1 MFNNH
6 MGLDSRF
13 RLRNKFQVLTYNSKN
28 WMEMFKFIFPVALVL
43 SILISCSG
51 PDKSLP
57 WKMINEKDLGNGL
70 CEFYFVQSTGKG
82 LPHRKEIQDSCGKYT
97 YLQQVKF

>member
-1 MFNNH
+1 
-6 MGLDSRF
+6 
-13 RLRNKFQVLTYNSKN
+13 
-28 WMEMFKFIFPVALVL
+28 MEMFKFIFPLALVL